1 MGEKWLERTMA
12 SNYIDS
18 GIVVFSGVA
27 MFLLSMKIE
36 EAFREESEGSE
47 EIPDCGEVILEAL
60 GEALA

>member
-1 MGEKWLERTMA
+1 MA